1 MTMISVLIADD
12 HTIVRQGLK
21 HILSNDSQLK
31 VVGEATNG
39 EEVLKMLETLKVD
52 GVVLDITMPGK
63 NGLDVLKELKRKYP
77 QLPVLVL
84 SMHPEDQFAIRVLKA
99 GASGYVT
106 KESAPDE
113 LIGALRKVCS
123 GGKYVSPQLAE
134 KLAVFIENDKGRALH
149 DQLSDREYQV
159 LLMLALGKTVSEIAD
174 ELMLSIKTV
183 STYRTRVLQKMKM
196 GTNAELTRYAL
207 QHQLVS

>member
-1 MTMISVLIADD
+1 MISVLIADD

-134 KLAVFIENDKGRALH
+134 KLGLSAGYRLVLNCKEQAGQTVPHLHLHLLGGRA
-149 DQLSDREYQV
+149 
-159 LLMLALGKTVSEIAD
+159 MTWPPG
-174 ELMLSIKTV
+174 
-183 STYRTRVLQKMKM
+183 
-196 GTNAELTRYAL
+196 
-207 QHQLVS
+207 

>member
-1 MTMISVLIADD
+1 MISVLIADD
-12 HTIVRQGLK
+12 HTVVRQGLK

-39 EEVLKMLETLKVD
+39 EEVLSMVEALKVD
-52 GVVLDITMPGK
+52 SVVLDITMPGK
-63 NGLDVLKELKRKYP
+63 NGLDVLKELKRKHP

-84 SMHPEDQFAIRVLKA
+84 SMHPEDQFAIRILRA

-134 KLAVFIENDKGRALH
+134 KLAVFIEDDKGRPLH
-149 DQLSDREYQV
+149 EQLSDREYQV
-159 LLMLALGKTVSEIAD
+159 MAMLALGKTVSEIAD
-174 ELMLSIKTV
+174 ELLLSIKTV

-196 GTNAELTRYAL
+196 NTNAELTRYAL
-207 QHQLVS
+207 QNQLVR

>member
-1 MTMISVLIADD
+1 MISVLIADD

-39 EEVLKMLETLKVD
+39 EEVLRMVEDLKVD
-52 GVVLDITMPGK
+52 SVVLDITMPGK

-134 KLAVFIENDKGRALH
+134 KLAVFIENDRGRPLH
-149 DQLSDREYQV
+149 EQLSDREYQV

-196 GTNAELTRYAL
+196 GTNADLTRYAL
-207 QHQLVS
+207 QNQLVH